1 MHLLI
6 YDYQIMAIKKCGG
19 VMPFFLSICSGGESE
34 GVSSRWFMGAAH
46 LAPGTLQPDLS
57 HHFPKAQIQQ
67 KRASLPCRRQ
77 SRWMSFICSEDPGA
91 GCAAP

>member
-46 LAPGTLQPDLS
+46 LAPGSLQPAVS
-57 HHFPKAQIQQ
+57 HHFTKAKI
-67 KRASLPCRRQ
+67 KKNRASIACR
-77 SRWMSFICSEDPGA
+77 
-91 GCAAP
+91 